1 MNPTMMNVLNAGLW
15 IVIVMLAFVLQ
26 VLPFLLVLL
35 LLSISFGLSSAVSLV
50 MIPTVLFGM
59 LVAACW
65 YASVRVRRRLPA
77 PLPVYRMDDAPDPER
92 GVAACM
98 LPHLRRYRMH

>member
-1 MNPTMMNVLNAGLW
+1 MNPTMMSLLNAALW
-15 IVIVMLAFVLQ
+15 IVIVMLAFFLQ
-26 VLPFLLVLL
+26 VMPFLLVLL

-59 LVAACW
+59 LALACW

-77 PLPVYRMDDAPDPER
+77 PLPVYRADQKPDYER
-92 GVAACM
+92 GLATCM
-98 LPHLRRYRMH
+98 WPHLRRYRMH

>member
-1 MNPTMMNVLNAGLW
+1 MNPTVMSLLNAALW
-15 IVIVMLAFVLQ
+15 MVIVTLAFGLQ

-35 LLSISFGLSSAVSLV
+35 LLSISFGLSSAVALV
-50 MIPTVLFGM
+50 LIPAVLFAM

-77 PLPVYRMDDAPDPER
+77 PLPVYRLDDAPDHER
-92 GVAACM
+92 GLATCM